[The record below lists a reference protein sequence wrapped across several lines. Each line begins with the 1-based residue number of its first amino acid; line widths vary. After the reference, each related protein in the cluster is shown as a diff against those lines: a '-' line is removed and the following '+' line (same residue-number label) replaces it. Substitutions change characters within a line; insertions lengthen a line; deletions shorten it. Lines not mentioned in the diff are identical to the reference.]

1 VTGSAPEPVPGEVL
15 AAEGTIVLNPGR
27 QRIELLVENGGD
39 RPVQVGSHY
48 HFAAANPA
56 LAFDRDLAWGRRLD
70 IPAGTSVRFEP
81 GRRRSSAWCRSAAAG
96 WCRGCARSGLGCWT
110 PGGPWVSPG
119 RCLPRAWTPSR
130 RKGTRV
136 AELSRQRYAALY
148 GPTVGDRV
156 RLADTNLLIEVTE
169 DRCGGPGPLAG
180 DEAVFGG
187 GKVIRESMGQG
198 TATRAE
204 NAPDLVITGAVVL
217 DHWGVIKADIG
228 VRDGRIVAL
237 GKAGNPDTMDGVTP
251 SLVIGPSTE
260 VIAGNGLILTAGG
273 IDSHVHLI
281 APQQIP
287 VAIAAGMTTLI
298 GGGTGPAE
306 GTKAT
311 TVTPGAFWLR
321 AMLDALSAWP
331 VNIALLGKGNTVS
344 AEALWEQLR
353 GGAAGFKLH
362 EDWGTTPAA
371 IDACLT
377 VAQAAGVQVAI
388 HTDTLNEAGYLES
401 TLAAIGGRPIHTYH
415 TEGAG
420 GGHAPDIIRVAAH
433 ANVLPSSTNPTRP
446 YTVNTLDEHLDM
458 LMVCHH
464 LNPTIPEDLAFA
476 ESRIRPTTMAAE
488 DVLHDLGAISM
499 IGSDSQAMGRIGETI
514 IRTWQT
520 AHVNKLRRG
529 PLPGDGPADNL
540 RARRYVAKYT
550 IGPAVTHG
558 LDAEIG
564 SVQPGKLADLV
575 LWEPAFF
582 GVRPH
587 LVLKS
592 GVIAWANMGD
602 ANASIP
608 TPQVQLPRPMF
619 GAFGSLPARLG
630 VHFVSPAALADGG
643 PGALSLGAPC
653 LGAEWDSDRPLV
665 ATRDVSGLS
674 KADLPENTTLP
685 RIDVD
690 SESFA
695 VRVDGEL
702 IEPTPVAELPM
713 AQRYFLF

>member
-1 VTGSAPEPVPGEVL
+1 MT
-15 AAEGTIVLNPGR
+15 
-27 QRIELLVENGGD
+27 
-39 RPVQVGSHY
+39 
-48 HFAAANPA
+48 
-56 LAFDRDLAWGRRLD
+56 
-70 IPAGTSVRFEP
+70 
-81 GRRRSSAWCRSAAAG
+81 
-96 WCRGCARSGLGCWT
+96 
-110 PGGPWVSPG
+110 
-119 RCLPRAWTPSR
+119 
-130 RKGTRV
+130 
-136 AELSRQRYAALY
+136 ELSRSRYAALY

-187 GKVIRESMGQG
+187 GKVIRESMGQAA
-198 TATRAE
+198 ATRAE
-204 NAPDLVITGAVVL
+204 GTPDLVITGAVVL
-217 DHWGVIKADIG
+217 DHWGVIKADVGI
-228 VRDGRIVAL
+228 RDGRIVAL

-251 SLVIGPSTE
+251 GLVIGPSTE
-260 VIAGNGLILTAGG
+260 VVAGNGRILTAGG

-298 GGGTGPAE
+298 GGGTGPAD

-311 TVTPGAFWLR
+311 TVTPGAFWLE
-321 AMLDALSAWP
+321 AMLQALTAWP
-331 VNIALLGKGNTVS
+331 VNIVLLGKGNS
-344 AEALWEQLR
+344 AAPEPLWEQLR

-371 IDACLT
+371 IDTCLT
-377 VAQAAGVQVAI
+377 VAQQAGVQVAI

-401 TLAAIGGRPIHTYH
+401 TLEAIAGRPIHTYH

-446 YTVNTLDEHLDM
+446 YTRNTLDEHLDM

-464 LNPTIPEDLAFA
+464 LNPSLVEDLAFA
-476 ESRIRPTTMAAE
+476 ESRIRPSTMAAE

-520 AHVNKLRRG
+520 AHVMKQRRG
-529 PLPGDGPADNL
+529 ALPGDDAADNM

-550 IGPAVTHG
+550 IAPAVTHG
-558 LDAEIG
+558 LDDEIG
-564 SVQPGKLADLV
+564 SVEPGKLADLV
-575 LWEPAFF
+575 LWDPAFF
-582 GVRPH
+582 GVRPE
-587 LVLKS
+587 LVLKA
-592 GVIAWANMGD
+592 GVIAWAAMGD

-608 TPQVQLPRPMF
+608 TPQPVLPRPMF
-619 GAFGSLPARLG
+619 GAFGALPALLG
-630 VHFVSPAALADGG
+630 RHFVSAAALEAGFGDR
-643 PGALSLGAPC
+643 
-653 LGAEWDSDRPLV
+653 WQSDRPLV
-665 ATRDVSGLS
+665 ATKDVSNLS
-674 KADLPENTTLP
+674 KADLPQNGALP

-690 SESFA
+690 PETFA
-695 VRVDGEL
+695 VHVDGEL
-702 IEPTPVAELPM
+702 IEPQPVSELPM